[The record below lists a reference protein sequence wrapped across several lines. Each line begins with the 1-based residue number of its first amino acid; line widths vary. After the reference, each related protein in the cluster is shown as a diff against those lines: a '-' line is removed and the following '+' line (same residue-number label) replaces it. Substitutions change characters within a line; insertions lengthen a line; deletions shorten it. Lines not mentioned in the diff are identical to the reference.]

1 MNIKENILKTPAWK
15 AFVCLILIMFSL
27 GVVLEEI
34 LSHTVFHV
42 FDRMILKMEN
52 EKIADLNDMDDIS
65 KSEQQE
71 NCKKYQ
77 WLLEEKASLQ
87 KRPPRDKNQPDVDY
101 WFMQDHERAIN
112 FAIEHHQ
119 LNLDQCKKSLKGQT
133 K

>member
-1 MNIKENILKTPAWK
+1 MNIKKNILKMPAWK
-15 AFVCLILIMFSL
+15 AFICLILIMFGL

-52 EKIADLNDMDDIS
+52 EKIADSNDMDDIS

-77 WLLEEKASLQ
+77 WLLEEKADLRKRETQGQ
-87 KRPPRDKNQPDVDY
+87 KASDIDY
-101 WFMQDHERAIN
+101 WSMQLHEKDIN

-119 LNLDQCKKSLKGQT
+119 LNLAQCEKSLKGQI

>member
-1 MNIKENILKTPAWK
+1 MNMREKILKMPVWK
-15 AFVCLILIMFSL
+15 ALICLILIMFSL
-27 GVVLEEI
+27 GIVFEEI

-52 EKIADLNDMDDIS
+52 EKNADLDDMDDIG

-77 WLLEEKASLQ
+77 WLLEEKADLR
-87 KRPPRDKNQPDVDY
+87 KREMEGQRASDMDY
-101 WFMQDHERAIN
+101 WTMQLHEYDIN
-112 FAIEHHQ
+112 FSIEHHR
-119 LNLDQCKKSLKGQT
+119 LNLAQCKKSLKRQI